1 MESNIHNYMEVLVE
15 KRFVELDFHQ
25 LYTLD
30 QITDMK
36 CISLN
41 QLPTLYI
48 RYSLDMLAAT
58 SQKKL
63 IQYHD
68 MVAAAVENAEKMIAN
83 DRRQRTD
90 DFEDI
95 VVYSPKDR
103 FELEDEEKPYK
114 GEFKLDT

>member
-15 KRFVELDFHQ
+15 KRFFELDFHQ
-25 LYTLD
+25 VYSQD
-30 QITDMK
+30 QITDMT

-63 IQYHD
+63 MQYNE
-68 MVAAAVENAEKMIAN
+68 MVAAAVENAEKMVAN
-83 DRRQRTD
+83 DRRVRND

-95 VVYSPKDR
+95 VVYAPKDR
-103 FELEDEEKPYK
+103 FELEDEEIPFSGKINL
-114 GEFKLDT
+114 E

>member
-15 KRFVELDFHQ
+15 KRFLELDFHQ
-25 LYTLD
+25 VYSQD
-30 QITDMK
+30 QITDMR

-63 IQYHD
+63 MQYNE
-68 MVAAAVENAEKMIAN
+68 MVAAAVENAEKMVAN
-83 DRRQRTD
+83 DRRVRND

-95 VVYSPKDR
+95 VVYTPKDR
-103 FELEDEEKPYK
+103 FELEDEEIPFSGKINL
-114 GEFKLDT
+114 E

>member
-1 MESNIHNYMEVLVE
+1 MESNIHNYMEVLVG
-15 KRFVELDFHQ
+15 KRFIELDFYHS
-25 LYTLD
+25 YTLD

-36 CISLN
+36 CIALN

-63 IQYHD
+63 VQYGE
-68 MVAAAVENAEKMIAN
+68 MVAAAVENAEKMVLN
-83 DRRQRTD
+83 DRRERKD

-95 VVYSPKDR
+95 VVYTPKDR
-103 FELEDEEKPYK
+103 FELEDEEVPFS
-114 GEFKLDT
+114 GEINLD